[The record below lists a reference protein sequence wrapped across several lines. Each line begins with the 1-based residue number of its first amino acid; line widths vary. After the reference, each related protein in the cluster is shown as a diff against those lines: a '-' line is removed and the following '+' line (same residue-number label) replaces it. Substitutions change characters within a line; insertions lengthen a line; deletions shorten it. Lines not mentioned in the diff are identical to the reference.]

1 MKASDL
7 FVKALEEEGVEY
19 VFALPGEE
27 NLDLL
32 ESLRKSKIKV
42 VVTRHEQ
49 AAAFMAA
56 TYGRLTGKAGV
67 CLSTLGPG
75 ALNLMTGIAYAQLG
89 GMPLIAITGQKGVRE
104 NLQAKFQLIDVVS
117 IMKPITKMAGS
128 IIQPRNIPAIV
139 RESFK
144 VAEAERPGAVHIELP
159 EDIAGEDVH
168 EHFSKP
174 VESVKVRRPGPDE
187 KAIDH
192 AVEMLQKAKRPII
205 IVSGGGNRKLISK
218 QLMNFVNATGIYV
231 THTQLGKGVFPDDDE
246 HSLFTI
252 GIHKQDYVHCGIE
265 KADLVIKVGYD
276 VVEYPPS
283 VWNKQRDKKILHID
297 FNPARV
303 DTYYAPS
310 LEVVGDI
317 SNILWTLSER
327 MKKEKPKYDAS
338 YFKKLREFLVEKF
351 KEKINDDSFPIKP
364 QRIVADIRKVM
375 GREDIICLDNGIYKL
390 WVSRNYPAYEPNTV
404 LLDNA
409 LATMGAGMPSAM
421 AAKLVFP
428 GKKVLAVVG
437 DGGFMMNSQEL
448 ETAVRMKQN
457 VVVLILNDNAY
468 GFIKWKQEQEGFPV
482 FAMDYGNPDFKKY
495 AEAYGAV
502 GIDIKSAKELAPAL
516 EKAFREKGPV
526 LINCPID
533 YSENEEVLSKEL
545 SQIVC
550 PV

>member
-1 MKASDL
+1 VKASDL
-7 FVKALEEEGVEY
+7 FVKALEEEGVQY

-32 ESLRKSKIKV
+32 ESLRTSKIKV
-42 VVTRHEQ
+42 IITRHEQ

-56 TYGRLTGKAGV
+56 TVGRLTGKAGV
-67 CLSTLGPG
+67 CLATLGPG
-75 ALNLMTGIAYAQLG
+75 ALNLMTGVAYAQLG